1 MSADPSATFPEPAAS
16 TPKPK
21 RAPAKKVV
29 KSEGAPPAAPKKTAA
44 KKAPAAKASPAP
56 EAVASPA
63 AKPARAS
70 RAKPA
75 AAAPSVATPTP
86 VSQPELPLL
95 TSSDT
100 APRPRRPAAKR
111 ATRSAPVDTPTPAPA
126 PISAPAPAPAPEPS
140 APRIETAQGST
151 QAAPLPSPDSPP
163 REQRPWGRDSRDPRD
178 RRDGR
183 GRRDRNDRGPRGP
196 RPDQGQR
203 YDQSPRPDQGQRYDQ
218 GPRPDQGQRYD
229 QGPRPD
235 QGQRYDQG
243 PRPDQG
249 QRYDQGPRPDQGQR
263 YDQGPRPP
271 QDGSRQPRQDETPLD
286 DSNRSRRWKERRNRF
301 KKWKERRQGGD
312 SPDAPGTEPFAG
324 GDAQGSDAPPPM
336 VPLGPPEPAEGILEL
351 TPKGYGFLRQR
362 SRSFAQLA
370 QDPFVGPDL
379 IRQYGLREGMFI
391 KGQACKAQR
400 GTQMTEIAEVNN
412 RVPEAMRDLPLFE
425 ELKAINP
432 NKRIQLE
439 TDKNRLT
446 TRVID
451 MFTPVGRGQRGLIV
465 APPRTGKTTLLQHIA
480 EAVSINHPGMHLMLL
495 LVDERPEE
503 VTEFKRALPNA
514 EIFASSNDQ
523 DVKSHTRIAQFA
535 IERAKRLVE
544 CGEHV
549 FILLDSITRL
559 ARAFNNAKQG
569 GATMSGGV
577 GVGALEIPRRLFAA
591 ARNTREAGSLTIL
604 ATALIETGSRMD
616 DLIFQ
621 EFKGTGNMEL
631 VLDRKIAEQFY
642 YPAANI
648 LKSGTR
654 REELLLQGFQLDKI
668 HMLRRGLAGHK
679 PIEALQRVLS
689 LLERYP
695 SNAQMLVDLPSK
707 S

>member
-1 MSADPSATFPEPAAS
+1 MSEEIQSILPLTEEAPADVP
-16 TPKPK
+16 PKRK
-21 RAPAKKVV
+21 RAPAKKAAS
-29 KSEGAPPAAPKKTAA
+29 KKPADATSEGAKVEIEDKPKRRARKTAVEANGTEHAATETQVRDEAPAVVESQIEKPPAKARKTPVRRKKAAEPAESESSAASGGVPAQMETPSAPATVSPPVESPSASA
-44 KKAPAAKASPAP
+44 EAAPAAA
-56 EAVASPA
+56 
-63 AKPARAS
+63 
-70 RAKPA
+70 
-75 AAAPSVATPTP
+75 VATPNAG
-86 VSQPELPLL
+86 V
-95 TSSDT
+95 
-100 APRPRRPAAKR
+100 
-111 ATRSAPVDTPTPAPA
+111 
-126 PISAPAPAPAPEPS
+126 
-140 APRIETAQGST
+140 
-151 QAAPLPSPDSPP
+151 AAPPGRPSV
-163 REQRPWGRDSRDPRD
+163 EG
-178 RRDGR
+178 GEET
-183 GRRDRNDRGPRGP
+183 GG
-196 RPDQGQR
+196 
-203 YDQSPRPDQGQRYDQ
+203 
-218 GPRPDQGQRYD
+218 
-229 QGPRPD
+229 
-235 QGQRYDQG
+235 
-243 PRPDQG
+243 
-249 QRYDQGPRPDQGQR
+249 
-263 YDQGPRPP
+263 
-271 QDGSRQPRQDETPLD
+271 DE
-286 DSNRSRRWKERRNRF
+286 SNRSRRWKERRNRF
-301 KKWKERRQGGD
+301 KKWKEMRKASRTGQGG
-312 SPDAPGTEPFAG
+312 EAG
-324 GDAQGSDAPPPM
+324 ADGGENAGAQGGESEPAPAL
-336 VPLGPPEPAEGILEL
+336 LGPPEPADGILEL
-351 TPKGYGFLRQR
+351 TPKGYGFLRQK
-362 SRSFAQLA
+362 SRSYAQFA
-370 QDPFVGPDL
+370 QDPFVSPEL
-379 IRQYGLREGMFI
+379 IRQYGLREGMQV
-391 KGQACKAQR
+391 KGKACKAQR
-400 GTQMTEIAEVNN
+400 GPQVTEISEVNE
-412 RVPEAMRDLPLFE
+412 RAPEAMRDLPLFE

-432 NKRIQLE
+432 CKRVQLE

-446 TRVID
+446 TRTID

-480 EAVSINHPGMHLMLL
+480 EAITANHPGMHLILL

-503 VTEFKRALPNA
+503 VTEFKRVLPNA

-523 DVKSHTRIAQFA
+523 DIKSHTRIAQFA

-642 YPAANI
+642 YPAVNI
-648 LKSGTR
+648 FKSGTR
-654 REELLLQGFQLDKI
+654 REELLLQPFQLDKI

-695 SNAQMLVDLPSK
+695 GNAQMLVDLPSK

>member
-1 MSADPSATFPEPAAS
+1 MSEESHTTFPEPAAA
-16 TPKPK
+16 KPK
-21 RAPAKKVV
+21 RAPAKKAIKAKAEVP
-29 KSEGAPPAAPKKTAA
+29 APPLAPKKVTA
-44 KKAPAAKASPAP
+44 KKAATKKVAPAPAAELPAP
-56 EAVASPA
+56 T
-63 AKPARAS
+63 KPAR
-70 RAKPA
+70 KPK
-75 AAAPSVATPTP
+75 AAPAVSASPT

-95 TSSDT
+95 ATPAAT
-100 APRPRRPAAKR
+100 TRPRRPAVKR
-111 ATRSAPVDTPTPAPA
+111 AKPSPVEAAVASAPVVTPAPVA
-126 PISAPAPAPAPEPS
+126 RTEPAPPAV
-140 APRIETAQGST
+140 A
-151 QAAPLPSPDSPP
+151 PDSTPPKTTSDAPP
-163 REQRPWGRDSRDPRD
+163 REQGRGERDFRD

-183 GRRDRNDRGPRGP
+183 GHRDRHDRGPRGP
-196 RPDQGQR
+196 RPDQRQPSDQNQR
-203 YDQSPRPDQGQRYDQ
+203 ADSAPQTDQGQPYGD
-218 GPRPDQGQRYD
+218 
-229 QGPRPD
+229 
-235 QGQRYDQG
+235 
-243 PRPDQG
+243 
-249 QRYDQGPRPDQGQR
+249 
-263 YDQGPRPP
+263 PRPP
-271 QDGSRQPRQDETPLD
+271 RQEEGQGEE
-286 DSNRSRRWKERRNRF
+286 SNRSRRWKERRNRF
-301 KKWKERRQGGD
+301 KKWKDRRRGIETGDTPGADAAAGGD
-312 SPDAPGTEPFAG
+312 S
-324 GDAQGSDAPPPM
+324 QGADSPPPM

-362 SRSFAQLA
+362 SRAFAQFA
-370 QDPFVGPDL
+370 QDPFISPEL
-379 IRQYGLREGMFI
+379 IRQFGLREGMFV

-400 GTQMTEIAEVNN
+400 GPQMTEIAEVNN

-432 NKRIQLE
+432 NKRVQLE

-480 EAVSINHPGMHLMLL
+480 EAVTLNHPGMHLMLL

-503 VTEFKRALPNA
+503 VTEFKRVLPNA

-631 VLDRKIAEQFY
+631 VLDRKISEQFY
-642 YPAANI
+642 YPAVNI

-654 REELLLQGFQLDKI
+654 REELLLQSFQLDKI

>member
-1 MSADPSATFPEPAAS
+1 MSEESHTTFPEPAAAAA
-16 TPKPK
+16 KPK
-21 RAPAKKVV
+21 RAPAKKAV
-29 KSEGAPPAAPKKTAA
+29 KAKAEVPAPPTPPAPAPTPAPKKVSA
-44 KKAPAAKASPAP
+44 KKAAVKKTAPAPVPTPAPAAELPAP
-56 EAVASPA
+56 
-63 AKPARAS
+63 AKPARKP
-70 RAKPA
+70 KPA
-75 AAAPSVATPTP
+75 PAESASSN

-95 TSSDT
+95 ATPDT
-100 APRPRRPAAKR
+100 TARPRRTAVKR
-111 ATRSAPVDTPTPAPA
+111 AKPSPVETAVAAAPIVTPAPVA
-126 PISAPAPAPAPEPS
+126 RAESAPASTAPDAPTPQQ
-140 APRIETAQGST
+140 AST
-151 QAAPLPSPDSPP
+151 EAMP
-163 REQRPWGRDSRDPRD
+163 REQGRGERDFRDRD

-183 GRRDRNDRGPRGP
+183 GQRDRHDRGPRGP
-196 RPDQGQR
+196 RPDQRQSSEQNQR
-203 YDQSPRPDQGQRYDQ
+203 SDAAPQSEHSQPQGDQ
-218 GPRPDQGQRYD
+218 
-229 QGPRPD
+229 
-235 QGQRYDQG
+235 
-243 PRPDQG
+243 
-249 QRYDQGPRPDQGQR
+249 
-263 YDQGPRPP
+263 RPP
-271 QDGSRQPRQDETPLD
+271 RQEEGQGEE
-286 DSNRSRRWKERRNRF
+286 SNRSRRWKERRNRF
-301 KKWKERRQGGD
+301 KKWKDRRRGIDSGDAPGAEASTGGD
-312 SPDAPGTEPFAG
+312 S
-324 GDAQGSDAPPPM
+324 QGADAPPPM
-336 VPLGPPEPAEGILEL
+336 IPLGPPEPAEGILEL

-362 SRSFAQLA
+362 SRAFAQFA
-370 QDPFVGPDL
+370 QDPFISPEL
-379 IRQYGLREGMFI
+379 IRQFGLREGMFV

-400 GTQMTEIAEVNN
+400 GPQMTEIAEVNN

-432 NKRIQLE
+432 NKRVQLE

-480 EAVSINHPGMHLMLL
+480 EAVTVNHPGMHLILL

-503 VTEFKRALPNA
+503 VTEFKRVLPNA

-631 VLDRKIAEQFY
+631 VLDRKISEQFY
-642 YPAANI
+642 YPAVNI

-654 REELLLQGFQLDKI
+654 REELLLQSFQLDKI